1 MYFIYLVVFH
11 LRLLVLDLLN
21 LDLDRT
27 FYELLLSSTVL
38 RNDIFWVFE
47 LDSLALMIIS
57 LVHLLLISVLYSP
70 SFDLASGLACSI
82 EDSASLLIV
91 CLL

>member
-27 FYELLLSSTVL
+27 FYELLLSSTVF

-70 SFDLASGLACSI
+70 SFDLASGAY
-82 EDSASLLIV
+82 LLH
-91 CLL
+91 

>member
-70 SFDLASGLACSI
+70 SFDLASGA
-82 EDSASLLIV
+82 
-91 CLL
+91 CLLH